1 MNRMNPTRT
10 EQKERTREEIL
21 SSAVRRLREHGIS
34 GASVAE
40 VMKGA
45 GLTVGG
51 FYAHF
56 ESKDALVGA
65 GLRSCMTQMRDV
77 MRAHLG
83 PGKGAEAL
91 APLLRK
97 YLSPGHRDHPEVG
110 CPVPAVLS
118 ETPHAG
124 EPVREA
130 FRDEMEAHLEVLG
143 EHLDGPP
150 SRRRHAALA
159 TLALMYGGLSL
170 ARALRGTPLSEEV
183 LTACREYARSA
194 LER

>member
-1 MNRMNPTRT
+1 MDMSPTRT

-21 SSAVRRLREHGIS
+21 SSAVQRLREHGIS

-56 ESKDALVGA
+56 DSKDSLVSA
-65 GLRSCMTQMRDV
+65 GLRSCMSQMRDV
-77 MRAHLG
+77 MRSHLA
-83 PGKGAEAL
+83 PGKGAAAI

-97 YLSPGHRDHPEVG
+97 YLSPAHRDQPQRG
-110 CPVPAVLS
+110 CPIPAVIS
-118 ETPHAG
+118 EAAG
-124 EPVREA
+124 AAEPVRETL
-130 FRDEMEAHLEVLG
+130 RDEFEAHVKVLT
-143 EHLDGPP
+143 EHLEGRPA
-150 SRRRHAALA
+150 SRRSQALA
-159 TLALMYGGLSL
+159 TLAIMYGGLAM
-170 ARALRGTPLSEEV
+170 ARAVKGTPLSEEI
-183 LTACREYARSA
+183 LEACREHGRAA

>member
-1 MNRMNPTRT
+1 MNRMSPTRM
-10 EQKERTREEIL
+10 EQKEHTREEIL

-56 ESKDALVGA
+56 DSKDSLVGA
-65 GLRSCMTQMRDV
+65 GLRSCMAQMREV
-77 MRAHLG
+77 MRSHLG
-83 PGKGAEAL
+83 AGRGAAAI
-91 APLLRK
+91 APLLNK
-97 YLSPGHRDHPEVG
+97 YLSPLHRDTPQRG
-110 CPVPAVLS
+110 CPIPAVIS
-118 ETPHAG
+118 EAAGAG

-130 FRDEMEAHLEVLG
+130 LRDEFEAHVKVLT
-143 EHLDGPP
+143 EHLEGR
-150 SRRRHAALA
+150 SATRRRQALA
-159 TLALMYGGLSL
+159 TLALMYGGLAM
-170 ARALRGTPLSEEV
+170 ARAVKGTPLSEEI
-183 LTACREYARSA
+183 LEACREYGRTA